1 MILDLITYN
10 ILIQTFNSLIGF
22 GFEVSNIKIRHKG
35 KILLFNDLSSF
46 MSHVFLMNKA
56 HVLDNIFTADVLK
69 KFRGDLSRGYI
80 QHEMFSLSNEN
91 LYSKGNIVELIGVH
105 LSRRKEAY
113 DIMRISNIKH
123 IIVNRG
129 DSVEAFRNIIMQ
141 TLDMYKEILLK
152 VKDLSTLLPDNILN
166 KLSNF
171 DVDALELFAIYFNV
185 MKYNTKS
192 KLNDNILQKMYI
204 KKEDL
209 INYKTLTN
217 SILIQKAAFKPEYE
231 NELIFDS
238 ESIGDDVYD
247 GGSISAEGEEVSSNS
262 SDVILK

>member
-1 MILDLITYN
+1 
-10 ILIQTFNSLIGF
+10 
-22 GFEVSNIKIRHKG
+22 
-35 KILLFNDLSSF
+35 
-46 MSHVFLMNKA
+46 
-56 HVLDNIFTADVLK
+56 
-69 KFRGDLSRGYI
+69 
-80 QHEMFSLSNEN
+80 
-91 LYSKGNIVELIGVH
+91 
-105 LSRRKEAY
+105 
-113 DIMRISNIKH
+113 
-123 IIVNRG
+123 
-129 DSVEAFRNIIMQ
+129 
-141 TLDMYKEILLK
+141 
-152 VKDLSTLLPDNILN
+152 
-166 KLSNF
+166 
-171 DVDALELFAIYFNV
+171 